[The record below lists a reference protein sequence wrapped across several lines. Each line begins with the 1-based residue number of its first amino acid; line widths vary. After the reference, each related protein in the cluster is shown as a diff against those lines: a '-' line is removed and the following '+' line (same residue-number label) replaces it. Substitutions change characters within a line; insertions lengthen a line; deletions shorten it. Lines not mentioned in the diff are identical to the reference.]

1 MTMPIAGLFNLGLW
15 MFPTWPACGHTC
27 HRFSELSRFEHFHDF
42 NKGYQTF
49 QRFSTSKRVLKLL
62 GSPRNAPKPALECP
76 TSFVP
81 KGTQAN
87 LVRLMPKATKTTKKH
102 RFLSGSKHFPLILF
116 RLTYDIMDFG
126 PSTCEPTNR
135 WKLDEKNQ
143 RPILRLFAS
152 FDPHAFTLT
161 RRSQK
166 LVKTSNEL
174 GLSAFCPK
182 TLFHTQ
188 LGAPSLKR
196 KTKMTTFSCMGKL
209 FPHAI
214 GTLAIMVLN
223 ALEGVKMC

>member
-1 MTMPIAGLFNLGLW
+1 MR
-15 MFPTWPACGHTC
+15 HTC

-49 QRFSTSKRVLKLL
+49 QRFSSSKRVLKLL

-152 FDPHAFTLT
+152 FDPYAFTLT
-161 RRSQK
+161 RRSQN
-166 LVKTSNEL
+166 L
-174 GLSAFCPK
+174 
-182 TLFHTQ
+182 
-188 LGAPSLKR
+188 
-196 KTKMTTFSCMGKL
+196 
-209 FPHAI
+209 
-214 GTLAIMVLN
+214 
-223 ALEGVKMC
+223 